1 MKKRM
6 KFLIILLVLVVIVMI
21 EANLFF
27 VRGLSPKELD
37 DVHPDIPCTRE
48 CMKKADVLWIIPKF
62 NGNSIADNKTWC
74 DKIKATGKTLGLHGL
89 YHTYEEFN
97 TNESKVYDLVEAVE
111 IFEQCF
117 GKKPTMFKP
126 PQLKISPENKK
137 VVEDLNMTLRTSF
150 NSVVHKV
157 YHCNDTGVVSNS
169 FIDAF

>member
-1 MKKRM
+1 
-6 KFLIILLVLVVIVMI
+6 MI

-37 DVHPDIPCTRE
+37 DVHPDIPCTRQLI
-48 CMKKADVLWIIPKF
+48 KQADVLWIIPKY

-74 DKIKATGKTLGLHGL
+74 EEIKSKKKTLGLHGL

-97 TNESKVYDLVEAVE
+97 TNESKVYDIIEAIE
-111 IFEQCF
+111 IFEECF
-117 GKKPTMFKP
+117 GEKPTMFKP

-137 VVEDLNMTLRTSF
+137 IIEDLNMTLKTTF

-157 YHCNDTGVVSNS
+157 YHCNDSGALSNE
-169 FIDAF
+169 FISAF